1 MNCAIQTPTAADLSC
16 LMCGQKKFGR
26 NTKDQLAAVMDGRA
40 ELSAEK
46 KDRFI
51 EKYDLRRPAAVAY
64 ANSLKAAS
72 DIPNKRGSL

>member
-1 MNCAIQTPTAADLSC
+1 
-16 LMCGQKKFGR
+16 MCGQKKFGR